1 MSAERVEPKGE
12 SVAELKDKI
21 QNALDEGRMLVLGS
35 QVLLGFQYRSVFE
48 PGFEKLSLS
57 SQYLKVGALGLMLL
71 ALGLLLTPGA
81 YHRIVAKGEDT
92 HALHRFTTRVMDYA
106 LLPFAVAL
114 GLDIYV
120 ACSRTLAL
128 SVGLTIGAGATFLA
142 LFFWYGLEFKR
153 RGEREPQVREE
164 QQKMSKEKEEGASG
178 AKTKD
183 KIRHVL
189 TECRVVLP
197 GAQALL
203 GFQFVTTLMEAF
215 EKLPASSKYVHLAS
229 LLLVAVSIVLLMTPA
244 AYHRIVERGE
254 ETEHFHRFAGRILI
268 AAMVPLALG
277 VSGDLFV
284 VVRKVTESATSA
296 AISAIVSLLF
306 FYGLWFGFTLYRR
319 SREPVPQKPVENN
332 GRQFA
337 S

>member
-1 MSAERVEPKGE
+1 
-12 SVAELKDKI
+12 VAKLKDKI

-35 QVLLGFQYRSVFE
+35 QVLLGFQYRSAFE
-48 PGFEKLSLS
+48 PGFEKLLFS
-57 SQYLKVGALGLMLL
+57 SQYLKLGALCLMLITI
-71 ALGLLLTPGA
+71 GLLLTPGA
-81 YHRIVAKGEDT
+81 HHRIVEKGEDT
-92 HALHRFTTRVMDYA
+92 HELHRFATKVMNCA

-114 GLDIYV
+114 GVDVYV
-120 ACSRTLAL
+120 SAERTL
-128 SVGLTIGAGATFLA
+128 GLTSALMMGAVTGLVA
-142 LFFWYGLEFKR
+142 LFFWYGLELKR
-153 RGEREPQVREE
+153 RGEREPNIREE
-164 QQKMSKEKEEGASG
+164 QEMDREEEAQSQQGNSKI
-178 AKTKD
+178 KD
-183 KIRHVL
+183 KIQHVL

-229 LLLVAVSIVLLMTPA
+229 LVLVAVSIVFLMTPA

-254 ETEHFHRFAGRILI
+254 ETEHFHSFASRMLI

-277 VSGDLFV
+277 ISGDLFV
-284 VVRKVTESATSA
+284 VVRKITGSATSA
-296 AISAIVSLLF
+296 IGSAAVSLVF
-306 FYGLWFGFTLYRR
+306 FYGLWFGLTVYRR
-319 SREPVPQKPVENN
+319 GRTHLAQNVED